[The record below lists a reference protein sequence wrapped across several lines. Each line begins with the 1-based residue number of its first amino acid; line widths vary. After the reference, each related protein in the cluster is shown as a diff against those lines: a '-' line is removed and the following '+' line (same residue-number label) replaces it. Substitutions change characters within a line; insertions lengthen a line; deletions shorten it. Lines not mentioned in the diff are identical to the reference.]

1 MIRKLRAKF
10 VLINMVLVSIVLIIT
25 FVIVYLSTYQR
36 LVQESD
42 TALRM
47 VVNQAG
53 DRMTPPEWTQNPFQ
67 KHPEDMGSAK
77 LPVMPSVSFCVLL
90 DSAGSIVDVVGEY
103 DSLMDAGQLQT
114 VVADCLNGQ
123 GNKGITSS
131 FNLRYLRQNTPFGT
145 RIGFVDRENEENSLT
160 SLVQISLLVGLGGLL
175 AFFFISLFLSGL
187 ALKPVKLAWEQQK
200 QFVADA
206 SHELKTPLTVILAN
220 IGILR
225 SHPEETVGE
234 QMKWVDYIGA
244 EASRMNT
251 LVGSLLFLAKTD
263 DSKKELI
270 MSEVNLSDAVWN
282 AVLPFESVAFE
293 NGRTLHS
300 GIDPGLFI
308 IGDEGML
315 RRLTVILLDN
325 ACKYSNE
332 GGTVTV
338 LLSQSQD
345 KIRLSVHNTGDPI
358 PPEQQEHLFERF
370 YRADE
375 SRAREKGGY
384 GLGLAIAQS
393 IAERHKARLTVQSG
407 DGEGT
412 TFAVVFQAARRKRP
426 I

>member
-1 MIRKLRAKF
+1 
-10 VLINMVLVSIVLIIT
+10 
-25 FVIVYLSTYQR
+25 
-36 LVQESD
+36 
-42 TALRM
+42 
-47 VVNQAG
+47 
-53 DRMTPPEWTQNPFQ
+53 
-67 KHPEDMGSAK
+67 
-77 LPVMPSVSFCVLL
+77 
-90 DSAGSIVDVVGEY
+90 
-103 DSLMDAGQLQT
+103 
-114 VVADCLNGQ
+114 
-123 GNKGITSS
+123 
-131 FNLRYLRQNTPFGT
+131 
-145 RIGFVDRENEENSLT
+145 
-160 SLVQISLLVGLGGLL
+160 
-175 AFFFISLFLSGL
+175 
-187 ALKPVKLAWEQQK
+187 
-200 QFVADA
+200 
-206 SHELKTPLTVILAN
+206 
-220 IGILR
+220 
-225 SHPEETVGE
+225 
-234 QMKWVDYIGA
+234 
-244 EASRMNT
+244 
-251 LVGSLLFLAKTD
+251 
-263 DSKKELI
+263 

-308 IGDEGML
+308 IVDEGML